1 MPSAPASRLSKE
13 PISRIVNTG
22 NLPQDGALPFQPR
35 TQTDR
40 APAAIFPMHIL
51 HIIRSANFAGS
62 ERFLLTLARAQ
73 KELGHRASA
82 VIIPGKR
89 MEAISRE
96 EGLDLA
102 PVAANAF
109 FGSRRVARWARENG
123 VDVIHTHLTGAA
135 RLGLAVA
142 KRLDIPCV
150 AHLHIY
156 RADPA
161 YKAVALYPKGQLVG
175 VSRHVAAFYEKSF
188 SLAPG
193 SIPVAMNASYVL
205 EDPQAV
211 FTRAEAAAALKD
223 ELDLPEDSRLL
234 LFTGRLS
241 KGKGQD
247 VAIEAMKSVALRHP
261 EARLLLVGTAKRGSG
276 MEGAL
281 RRQVR
286 EAGLEGTVLF
296 LGFRRDVVRLMR
308 AADLCLMP
316 SRHDVM
322 PLVAV
327 EAMMLGCP
335 LVGTR
340 VCGVPELIEDGRTG
354 LLVAPED
361 PQALAQ
367 ATIRLLDDPALAR
380 DMGHNAEIHTKKECA
395 PALLAER
402 IGAVY
407 AACGAGR

>member
-1 MPSAPASRLSKE
+1 
-13 PISRIVNTG
+13 
-22 NLPQDGALPFQPR
+22 
-35 TQTDR
+35 
-40 APAAIFPMHIL
+40 MHIL

-73 KELGHRASA
+73 KEQGHRTTA
-82 VIIPGKR
+82 VIVPGKR
-89 MEAISRE
+89 MEAICRD
-96 EGLDLA
+96 EGMDLA
-102 PVAANAF
+102 SVPANAF
-109 FGSRRVARWARENG
+109 FGSIRLARWARENG

-156 RADPA
+156 RADRA
-161 YKAVALYPKGQLVG
+161 YEAVARYKQGRLVG

-188 SLAPG
+188 SLAPE

-205 EDPQAV
+205 EDPQAAL
-211 FTRAEAAAALKD
+211 TRAEAAEALRD

-247 VAIEAMKSVALRHP
+247 VAIEAMKTIAARHP
-261 EARLLLVGTAKRGSG
+261 QARLLLAGTAKRGSG
-276 MEGAL
+276 MEATL

-335 LVGTR
+335 LVGTK
-340 VCGVPELIEDGRTG
+340 VCGVPELIEDGKTG
-354 LLVAPED
+354 ILVPPED
-361 PQALAQ
+361 AQALAQ
-367 ATIRLLDDPALAR
+367 ATIRLLDDPAAAR
-380 DMGHNAEIHTKKECA
+380 EMGANAEIHAKRECA

-407 AACGAGR
+407 AACGTRG

>member
-1 MPSAPASRLSKE
+1 
-13 PISRIVNTG
+13 
-22 NLPQDGALPFQPR
+22 
-35 TQTDR
+35 
-40 APAAIFPMHIL
+40 MHIL

-73 KELGHRASA
+73 KEEGHRTTA
-82 VIIPGKR
+82 VIVPGKR
-89 MEAISRE
+89 MESICRE
-96 EGLDLA
+96 EGMDLA
-102 PVAANAF
+102 SVPANAL
-109 FGSRRVARWARENG
+109 FGSIRLSRWARENG
-123 VDVIHTHLTGAA
+123 VDAIHTHLTGAA

-142 KRLDIPCV
+142 RRLGIPCV

-161 YKAVALYPKGQLVG
+161 YAAVAAYGKGRLVG

-193 SIPVAMNASYVL
+193 SIPVAMNASFVL
-205 EDPQAV
+205 ENPDAAL
-211 FTRAEAAAALKD
+211 TRTEAAAALRD

-247 VAIEAMKSVALRHP
+247 VAIEAMKTIAARHP
-261 EARLLLVGTAKRGSG
+261 QARLLLAGTAKRGSG
-276 MEGAL
+276 MEAVL

-286 EAGLEGTVLF
+286 EAGLEESVIF

-316 SRHDVM
+316 SRMDVM

-335 LVGTR
+335 LVATN
-340 VCGVPELIEDGRTG
+340 VCGVPELIGDGKTG
-354 LLVAPED
+354 LLVPPED
-361 PQALAQ
+361 PQALAR
-367 ATIRLLDDPALAR
+367 AAIRLLDDPAAASAIGLA
-380 DMGHNAEIHTKKECA
+380 AEAHAGVECA
-395 PALLAER
+395 PALLAKR

-407 AACGAGR
+407 ASCGTRG